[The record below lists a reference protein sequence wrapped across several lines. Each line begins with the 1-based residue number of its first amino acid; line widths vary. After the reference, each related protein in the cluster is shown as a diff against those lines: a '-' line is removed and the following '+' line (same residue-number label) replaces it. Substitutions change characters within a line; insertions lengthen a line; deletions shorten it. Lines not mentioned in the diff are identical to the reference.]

1 MKRVDEIDDGQPLV
15 EDIEYGPPLVEETS
29 MSNLTKQSNFKFFGQ
44 NSPSRLSRKTH
55 TRSGVFGGKDFDS
68 PDPKNFLEEGD
79 SAFIAEKIVMM
90 TQEIEENPTFEVTI
104 QNALDQN

>member
-1 MKRVDEIDDGQPLV
+1 
-15 EDIEYGPPLVEETS
+15 

-44 NSPSRLSRKTH
+44 NSPSKLSRMSI

-68 PDPKNFLEEGD
+68 PIAKNFLEEGD

-90 TQEIEENPTFEVTI
+90 TQEITENPTFEVTI